1 MRIRNR
7 FAQDA
12 KKLRTAYAGAVWA
25 MRKWYRKDD
34 RIAKKMDELLR
45 MFYEEFGWKT
55 RLIAALV
62 GRYIYVAL
70 KKEERRL
77 ANGWTYEPT
86 SFYEKNASALALEE
100 VDSTRVRTLTPD
112 VQWATGESS
121 AATG

>member
-1 MRIRNR
+1 
-7 FAQDA
+7 
-12 KKLRTAYAGAVWA
+12 VWA

-45 MFYEEFGWKT
+45 TFYEEFGWKT

-62 GRYIYVAL
+62 GRYIYLAL

-77 ANGWTYEPT
+77 ANGWTYEPR

-100 VDSTRVRTLTPD
+100 VGLTRVRALAPD
-112 VQWATGESS
+112 VQWATGQSS
-121 AATG
+121 VATG